1 MNEGKLICQ
10 LPKILKVLLAFCV
23 PPVFFVLVV
32 ACVIFVKRKPHL
44 VSLLASTSYCP
55 QNKIEN
61 IWFTTHCLFYI
72 HSSIN

>member
-1 MNEGKLICQ
+1 MNEVKLICL

-23 PPVFFVLVV
+23 PPAFFVLAV

-44 VSLLASTSYCP
+44 VSLLASISYCP

-61 IWFTTHCLFYI
+61 I
-72 HSSIN
+72 